1 MLQQKGEQIF
11 EDIGGSETTASGNSN
26 YEIPCKFPN
35 EVYEDNIEIQKS
47 FEVFQGKLFYNSKL
61 QSLGGNVGMT
71 SLPTRMARLLE
82 EYTLIKFEIDTMVN
96 QNKNMTDDQTI
107 WLTLQN
113 TAKSHIQDLQA
124 QNLLIP
130 STSQTVD
137 SIHLDNEIKSIS
149 APPVVDKSNNISN
162 FQTKGSLDGTTY
174 AIDMVKLDRRINAIE
189 SIVGST
195 SRMMPLTKAANKL
208 DSQISSLNSIDD
220 LQQKVANLKTELG
233 TILNSK
239 SQREVKLIEG
249 SLAIKTMNTKLN
261 QFNDLSHDLPIIA
274 TRLKMLDGV
283 HRSSL
288 AYLNRL
294 HNIETLTAKISGS
307 ISNNEQVL
315 RSLKSVSSF
324 VFLILIL

>member
-1 MLQQKGEQIF
+1 
-11 EDIGGSETTASGNSN
+11 
-26 YEIPCKFPN
+26 
-35 EVYEDNIEIQKS
+35 
-47 FEVFQGKLFYNSKL
+47 
-61 QSLGGNVGMT
+61 
-71 SLPTRMARLLE
+71 MARILE
-82 EYTLIKFEIDTMVN
+82 EYALIKFEIDTMVN

-107 WLTLQN
+107 WLTLQD
-113 TAKSHIQDLQA
+113 TAKSHIQDLQT
-124 QNLLIP
+124 QKLMIP
-130 STSQTVD
+130 STSKTVD
-137 SIHLDNEIKSIS
+137 SIQLDNEIKSIS
-149 APPVVDKSNNISN
+149 APPVVDNKSNNNISY
-162 FQTKGSLDGTTY
+162 FQSKRSLDNTTDI
-174 AIDMVKLDRRINAIE
+174 IDMIKLDNRINAIE